1 MELIEEYILIPFS
14 SIGVNDIIEICLFTF
29 LIYHL
34 IAWIQRTRAWALL
47 RGALMLV
54 LFYLAASLLHLN
66 NLLYLFR
73 YLASYILIGLIVI
86 FQPEIRKA
94 LEQLGRQTRLSRI
107 FSFGLDSR
115 RQSTWYS
122 DQVADDVTT
131 AAYALSKTRTGALIV
146 LERNILLND
155 YVATGIMMNA
165 DISPEL
171 LEQIFEHNTPLHDGA
186 VIVRENKIL
195 SATCYLPMS
204 ANMHISKELGTR
216 HRAGLGISEVS
227 DCITVIVSEETG
239 AVTIALGGRL
249 IRNLRQDEFR
259 RILAREQKKG
269 NPDVGVKDRAGEPD
283 TKENAA
289 GTANGEGANE
299 K

>member
-1 MELIEEYILIPFS
+1 MDIIEEYIIIPFR
-14 SIGVNDIIEICLFTF
+14 SIGANDIIEIAIFTF

-34 IAWIQRTRAWALL
+34 IAWIQRSRAWTLL
-47 RGALMLV
+47 RGALILL
-54 LFYLAASLLHLN
+54 LFYLAATLLHLN
-66 NLLYLFR
+66 NLLFLFR

-86 FQPEIRKA
+86 FQPEIRKV
-94 LEQLGRQTRLSRI
+94 LEQLGRQTRLSRL
-107 FSFGLDSR
+107 FTFGSESR
-115 RQSTWYS
+115 KQATWYT
-122 DQVADDVTT
+122 DQVADDVTS
-131 AAYALSKTRTGALIV
+131 AAYALAETKTGALIV
-146 LERNILLND
+146 LERNILLNE

-195 SATCYLPMS
+195 AATCYLPMS
-204 ANMHISKELGTR
+204 ANMSISKELGTR

-239 AVTIALGGRL
+239 AVTIALEGKLYRGL
-249 IRNLRQDEFR
+249 KQEDFR
-259 RILAREQKKG
+259 RILAKEQKKRMPDPDFLI
-269 NPDVGVKDRAGEPD
+269 NPEAEEQEESD
-283 TKENAA
+283 
-289 GTANGEGANE
+289 E

>member
-1 MELIEEYILIPFS
+1 MDIIEEYIIIPFR
-14 SIGVNDIIEICLFTF
+14 SIGANDIIEIAIFTF
-29 LIYHL
+29 LIYYL
-34 IAWIQRTRAWALL
+34 IAWIQRSRAWTLL
-47 RGALMLV
+47 RGALILL
-54 LFYLAASLLHLN
+54 LFYLAATLLHLN
-66 NLLYLFR
+66 NLLFLFR

-94 LEQLGRQTRLSRI
+94 LEQLGRQTRLSRL
-107 FSFGLDSR
+107 FTFGSESR
-115 RQSTWYS
+115 KQATWYT
-122 DQVADDVTT
+122 DQVADDVTS
-131 AAYALSKTRTGALIV
+131 AAYALAETKTGALIV
-146 LERNILLND
+146 LERNILLNE

-195 SATCYLPMS
+195 AATCYLPMS
-204 ANMHISKELGTR
+204 ANMSISKELGTR

-239 AVTIALGGRL
+239 AVTIALEGKLYRGL
-249 IRNLRQDEFR
+249 KQEDFR
-259 RILAREQKKG
+259 RILAKEQKKRMPDPDFLI
-269 NPDVGVKDRAGEPD
+269 NPEAEEQEESD
-283 TKENAA
+283 
-289 GTANGEGANE
+289 E